1 MASRKL
7 NLKFENLPL
16 SVMYYG
22 GGWVVEVVVVGVGW
36 NLINPPKN
44 FKMHIGQ
51 DKVETVLFSKVIIRF
66 YSFLSLVKLTAGP
79 CRLDLSRSP
88 LLLTYL
94 G

>member
-22 GGWVVEVVVVGVGW
+22 GGWVVEVVAVGVGW

-44 FKMHIGQ
+44 FKMHIGP
-51 DKVETVLFSKVIIRF
+51 R
-66 YSFLSLVKLTAGP
+66 
-79 CRLDLSRSP
+79 
-88 LLLTYL
+88 
-94 G
+94 